1 MRTDATKASKQGE
14 TLDAMDRA
22 SSLKRHDSRMI
33 IHFDYDCFYASV
45 FEAEN
50 PALKNQ
56 PLAVQQKQIIV
67 TCNYEARR
75 RGLYKLQLITEAK
88 KVCPDVVIVL
98 GEDLTRFR
106 NASKELYS
114 FLRKSIW
121 SGQAERLGFD
131 EVFLDCTDMV
141 NYNIDILNHND
152 LSHSFFCL
160 DQNDPTIGF
169 QYDASE
175 PFGPTYP
182 PEAGAVSDQDL
193 QLYQRLVLGSHLARY
208 LRHELENE
216 KGYTATVGISTNKIL
231 SKLVGNLHKPKSQ
244 TTLVPP
250 YDASASSESHVTT
263 FMDSHDI
270 GRIPGIGFKLSQKIR
285 ARILGRQPAFD
296 EGLVYGGT
304 KEKVTVRDVRTF
316 LGMGPEM
323 LEEILSGPG
332 SQRGIGGKIWGL
344 IQGVDDVE
352 VSQAKKV
359 PSQISIEDSYT
370 RLDTLDEVRKKLNL
384 LSNSLIRRM
393 HLDLMEDD
401 DDAENT
407 DHGISKRRWLAHP
420 RTLRLTTRP
429 RPAVNP
435 DGTRSRSFNRVS
447 RSLPMPTFAFSLTE
461 NVHALA
467 DRLVQDSL
475 IPCFRKLHPERS
487 GWNLSLVNVA
497 VTNMAETAADSK
509 DSKGRDISRM
519 FRRQDDVLKEWRI
532 VDEDVAPHLTDD
544 VNDLLEGSVDEDVCS
559 EATPPTSWESDEE
572 VQDNVDVCGRCGLS
586 VPSFAL
592 LAHERFHQMPD

>member
-1 MRTDATKASKQGE
+1 
-14 TLDAMDRA
+14 
-22 SSLKRHDSRMI
+22 
-33 IHFDYDCFYASV
+33 
-45 FEAEN
+45 
-50 PALKNQ
+50 
-56 PLAVQQKQIIV
+56 
-67 TCNYEARR
+67 
-75 RGLYKLQLITEAK
+75 
-88 KVCPDVVIVL
+88 
-98 GEDLTRFR
+98 
-106 NASKELYS
+106 
-114 FLRKSIW
+114 
-121 SGQAERLGFD
+121 
-131 EVFLDCTDMV
+131 MV

-160 DQNDPTIGF
+160 DQSDPTVGF

-182 PEAGAVSDQDL
+182 PEAGAVSDQDP

-231 SKLVGNLHKPKSQ
+231 SKLVGNLHKPRSQ

-250 YDASASSESHVTT
+250 YDAGAGSESHVTT

-304 KEKVTVRDVRTF
+304 KEKVTVRDVRNF

-332 SQRGIGGKIWGL
+332 AQRGIGGKIWGL
-344 IQGVDDVE
+344 LQGVDDVE

-393 HLDLMEDD
+393 HLDLMEEDD
-401 DDAENT
+401 DTENA
-407 DHGISKRRWLAHP
+407 DHGILKRRWLAHP

-429 RPAVNP
+429 RPALNP
-435 DGTRSRSFNRVS
+435 DGTRSRSFNRIS

-509 DSKGRDISRM
+509 DSDGRDISRM
-519 FRRQDDVLKEWRI
+519 FRRQDDVLKEWRV
-532 VDEDVAPHLTDD
+532 VDEDVAPHPTED
-544 VNDLLEGSVDEDVCS
+544 VGDLLEGSVDVDVCS
-559 EATPPTSWESDEE
+559 EATPPTSWESDDEA
-572 VQDNVDVCGRCGLS
+572 QDNMDVCGRCGVS